1 MTKVQ
6 DIRASI
12 TLPQS
17 TFCSVEFAPVCSW
30 SSFTPVFLQD
40 AKEFIG
46 KMKLSSSPTDIVP
59 TSLFLKTFDV
69 LGPWVV
75 KLINLSFK
83 SGLVPSFFKHAVV
96 NPFLKKPNLDPSE
109 PKNYR
114 PISKL
119 PFVSK
124 VLEKIVAGQLTHFME
139 QQNLFD
145 SFQSGFRKLHSPKTA
160 LVKVTNDVLMAAD
173 SRCYTVLVLLDLTSA
188 FDTVDHSIF
197 ISRLKN
203 EMGFS
208 GSVLK
213 WFSSYIH
220 GRTFNVSINSVMSDV
235 SALTC
240 GVAQG
245 SVLGPIL
252 FLLYILPLGRI
263 IGRFK
268 NVS

>member
-1 MTKVQ
+1 MNDTICTFRRKCRKVERLWKSTNLEEHRLHLKYLMLELNEMIKQSRSIYFSNLISSNKKNPKVLFDTIDNLVAPPVSHIPVYSKEDCNDFLRFFVTKVQ

-30 SSFTPVFLQD
+30 SSFTPVCLQD
-40 AKEFIG
+40 VKELIG

-96 NPFLKKPNLDPSE
+96 NPILKKPNLDPSE
-109 PKNYR
+109 PKKFR

-139 QQNLFD
+139 QQTCLIH
-145 SFQSGFRKLHSPKTA
+145 SSLGFENCIPLKL
-160 LVKVTNDVLMAAD
+160 
-173 SRCYTVLVLLDLTSA
+173 LL
-188 FDTVDHSIF
+188 
-197 ISRLKN
+197 
-203 EMGFS
+203 
-208 GSVLK
+208 
-213 WFSSYIH
+213 
-220 GRTFNVSINSVMSDV
+220 
-235 SALTC
+235 
-240 GVAQG
+240 
-245 SVLGPIL
+245 
-252 FLLYILPLGRI
+252 
-263 IGRFK
+263 
-268 NVS
+268 